1 MLSLKNVS
9 AQRGKG
15 YYGKEESANARSS
28 GATWFGKESRKNNLS
43 KFFRE
48 ISLLRGFCTLKSMSY
63 KSETPKGADRLDLNP
78 EMEQADF
85 EKILEGTGRS
95 GEPLS
100 ARKINLETR
109 RAATDFTFSAP
120 KSVSIAALI
129 QGDIRVIEAHDQAVK
144 SVLTV
149 IEEKYA
155 RTRIR
160 TDEGQIKVGTDNLVV
175 GIFRHET
182 SREQDPQLHS
192 HALVMNCTQLGNGR
206 WQSLSNDLIVNHSK
220 FLGQVY
226 QNELAHQLR
235 EEGYEIKQR
244 ANGQFELEG
253 YDELTGRFSTR
264 WQQIEQHL
272 EPLEFP
278 TLKQREHAALTT
290 RPAKVQVPSEVLS
303 LQWAETLVKID
314 QLLPPT
320 PKPSD
325 RTDLSQ
331 TLAKA
336 AIAYF
341 EERGNGLRR
350 GAAEKYVVEN
360 FTGQTSLA
368 SFRNALKEEAV
379 IVDELTGLMS
389 QPAVTQE
396 LESIE
401 VMESGKEETKDS
413 LQELNETRSSRYPQG
428 VASNFARH
436 EQLMSWHRAEADR
449 KAKSLKGDVPTVEA
463 AKLLV
468 EDVSMEPELIAT
480 LFNPP
485 SDPELEVETIEIA
498 EASLEDL
505 EPFGQRNDESS
516 VEIEAAELGEILEVV
531 VEPFYLEPL
540 AEEWGQDLVDE
551 AVEASLETEAETAPK
566 DEDPTEDTEFIAE
579 VTRATVQYFRDKV
592 KQGAVIAVDGDMNV
606 VENSTY
612 RVKYHHNGESG
623 EPQRLIVEETTTNIP
638 IFETVRGV
646 EGWEAETVKPEA
658 KAWLEAADRVL
669 AAGQNRK
676 PQMEL

>member
-28 GATWFGKESRKNNLS
+28 GATWFG
-43 KFFRE
+43 
-48 ISLLRGFCTLKSMSY
+48 
-63 KSETPKGADRLDLNP
+63 KGADRLDLNP

-182 SREQDPQLHS
+182 SREQDPQIHS

-206 WQSLSNDLIVNHSK
+206 WQSLSNDLMVNHSK

-226 QNELAHQLR
+226 QNELAYQLR
-235 EEGYEIKQR
+235 EDGYEIKQR

-253 YDELTGRFSTR
+253 YDALTGSFSTR
-264 WQQIEQHL
+264 RQQIEHHL
-272 EPLEFP
+272 APLEFP

-350 GAAEKYVVEN
+350 GAAENYVVEN
-360 FTGQTSLA
+360 FTGQTSLVNL
-368 SFRNALKEEAV
+368 RNALKEEAV
-379 IVDELTGLMS
+379 VVDELTGLMS

-396 LESIE
+396 LENIE

-428 VASNFARH
+428 VASNFAMH
-436 EQLMSWHRAEADR
+436 EQLMSWHRAEAAR
-449 KAKSLKGDVPTVEA
+449 KANRLKSDAPTVETSQG
-463 AKLLV
+463 LV
-468 EDVSMEPELIAT
+468 ENVSMEPEPIAT
-480 LFNPP
+480 LFNPL
-485 SDPELEVETIEIA
+485 SDPELEVERVEIA
-498 EASLEDL
+498 EVSLEEL
-505 EPFGQRNDESS
+505 ETFGKVNGDSS
-516 VEIEAAELGEILEVV
+516 VEIEAAEPGEIIEVV
-531 VEPFYLEPL
+531 EVEPFHLEPL
-540 AEEWGQDLVDE
+540 AGGLVEGLVDE
-551 AVEASLETEAETAPK
+551 VEETSLETEAETSPK
-566 DEDPTEDTEFIAE
+566 DEDPTEDTDFITE
-579 VTRATVQYFRDKV
+579 VTRVTVQYFGGKV
-592 KQGAVIAVDGDMNV
+592 KQGKGAAVDGNIAV
-606 VENSTY
+606 VENSDY
-612 RVKYHHNGESG
+612 RVEYHHNEETGET
-623 EPQRLIVEETTTNIP
+623 PRLIVEETTTNTP
-638 IFETVRGV
+638 IFETVRGA

-658 KAWLEAADRVL
+658 REWLEAVNREL
-669 AAGQNRK
+669 AEEQRKEPEIKK

>member
-1 MLSLKNVS
+1 
-9 AQRGKG
+9 
-15 YYGKEESANARSS
+15 
-28 GATWFGKESRKNNLS
+28 
-43 KFFRE
+43 
-48 ISLLRGFCTLKSMSY
+48 
-63 KSETPKGADRLDLNP
+63 
-78 EMEQADF
+78 
-85 EKILEGTGRS
+85 
-95 GEPLS
+95 
-100 ARKINLETR
+100 
-109 RAATDFTFSAP
+109 
-120 KSVSIAALI
+120 
-129 QGDIRVIEAHDQAVK
+129 
-144 SVLTV
+144 
-149 IEEKYA
+149 
-155 RTRIR
+155 
-160 TDEGQIKVGTDNLVV
+160 
-175 GIFRHET
+175 
-182 SREQDPQLHS
+182 
-192 HALVMNCTQLGNGR
+192 
-206 WQSLSNDLIVNHSK
+206 
-220 FLGQVY
+220 
-226 QNELAHQLR
+226 
-235 EEGYEIKQR
+235 
-244 ANGQFELEG
+244 
-253 YDELTGRFSTR
+253 
-264 WQQIEQHL
+264 
-272 EPLEFP
+272 
-278 TLKQREHAALTT
+278 
-290 RPAKVQVPSEVLS
+290 
-303 LQWAETLVKID
+303 
-314 QLLPPT
+314 
-320 PKPSD
+320 
-325 RTDLSQ
+325 
-331 TLAKA
+331 
-336 AIAYF
+336 
-341 EERGNGLRR
+341 LRR

-401 VMESGKEETKDS
+401 VMESGKEEATS
-413 LQELNETRSSRYPQG
+413 WQELNQTI
-428 VASNFARH
+428 ASNFAMH
-436 EQLMSWHRAEADR
+436 EQLMSWHRAEAAR

-566 DEDPTEDTEFIAE
+566 DEDPSEDTEFIAE

-623 EPQRLIVEETTTNIP
+623 ESGEPQRLIVEETTTNIP

-669 AAGQNRK
+669 ATGQSRK